1 MNLFAFAAAM
11 MAVIHLVAGWQR
23 PRLAVIVSGILW
35 LLYAVYE
42 PLAATGS
49 VRWGLQH
56 SRRSCVALS
65 HIGARNLLRL
75 PIVHGATKP
84 VEGRRHSS
92 RRNRP
97 GCFRAG
103 GGGLW
108 LRRSGERR
116 AGGCSGDRR
125 RLCDQIEVQDQSDIT
140 PTVKSGIAPA
150 NFAMTDWESFDVRF
164 GARLCENSNARHAR
178 RNILEKLRVMRTDN
192 AADTWLDA
200 MLENCIFYIL
210 PMYEFSHSLG
220 HSRPGRASSRSSQV
234 RYAPKAEAKSEYGFC
249 RDGRPD

>member
-42 PLAATGS
+42 RMVATVGCDGDCNIRVDLVFFFPILGLATF
-49 VRWGLQH
+49 
-56 SRRSCVALS
+56 
-65 HIGARNLLRL
+65 LRL
-75 PIVHGATKP
+75 PVVHGATKP
-84 VEGRRHSS
+84 VEGRWHSS

-116 AGGCSGDRR
+116 DCGCSGIRR
-125 RLCDQIEVQDQSDIT
+125 RLCNQIEVQDQSDIT
-140 PTVKSGIAPA
+140 PMVKIGHCTRK
-150 NFAMTDWESFDVRF
+150 FAMTDWESFDAAL
-164 GARLCENSNARHAR
+164 GQL
-178 RNILEKLRVMRTDN
+178 RNPR
-192 AADTWLDA
+192 
-200 MLENCIFYIL
+200 
-210 PMYEFSHSLG
+210 
-220 HSRPGRASSRSSQV
+220 
-234 RYAPKAEAKSEYGFC
+234 SEYI
-249 RDGRPD
+249 